1 MSADTDT
8 NTVTDTDTNT
18 EVDSGFIPQEEYV
31 DVIKKT
37 QIISTDFLIFNNEG
51 QVLLGKR
58 NNEPAKN
65 TWFVPGGR
73 VRKNEL
79 IDAAVKR
86 ITKQELGKALEKTSD
101 LGVYHH
107 IYPNNF
113 ANDDHGTHY
122 VVFAVNIVLET
133 QDSYDLNLVP
143 DDQHST
149 LKWWNVEDIL
159 SHPGVHNYTKNYFH
173 PSPYNKAFM

>member
-1 MSADTDT
+1 MTSKNN
-8 NTVTDTDTNT
+8 NT
-18 EVDSGFIPQEEYV
+18 GFIPKEEYIE
-31 DVIKKT
+31 VINKT
-37 QIISTDFLIFNNEG
+37 QIISTDFLIFNNDG
-51 QVLLGKR
+51 QVLLGLR
-58 NNEPAKN
+58 NNEPAKG

-73 VRKNEL
+73 VYKHEM
-79 IDAAVKR
+79 IQDAVKR

-113 ANDDHGTHY
+113 ANDNHGTHY
-122 VVFAVNIVLET
+122 VVFAVNIVLES
-133 QDSYDLNLVP
+133 QDSYDVLLVP

-159 SHPGVHNYTKNYFH
+159 IHPDVHNYTKNYFH

>member
-1 MSADTDT
+1 MTEEKQ
-8 NTVTDTDTNT
+8 NT
-18 EVDSGFIPQEEYV
+18 GFIPKNEYV

-51 QVLLGKR
+51 QVLLGLR

-73 VRKNEL
+73 VYKHEM
-79 IDAAVKR
+79 IDDAVKR
-86 ITKQELGKALEKTSD
+86 ITKQELGQSLTKTSD

-113 ANDDHGTHY
+113 DNNDHGTHY
-122 VVFAVNIVLET
+122 VVFAVNIVLESN
-133 QDSYDLNLVP
+133 DSYDLTQIP

-159 SHPGVHNYTKNYFH
+159 SDPNVHNYTKNYFH
-173 PSPYNKAFM
+173 PTPYNKAFF